1 MTERIIKVKTTKRI
15 DTIVEIIR
23 KLSGSYSEYQV
34 FCDWIQCSA
43 IAIQNAS
50 CLIHDTLWETREK
63 TYIEIIQ
70 KYPEGAFQKL
80 FALLVEELGE
90 NMSDVLGHVYMAGGM
105 GSKAVG
111 QFFTPFHLS
120 YLTAQAGM
128 SSNIEELR
136 NQKYIYVNEPSI
148 GGGGMVIGL
157 AKALHE
163 HGIDYQRKLK
173 VVGQDLDWKGV
184 YMSYVQLSLLGIDA
198 IIAQGDT
205 LIEPYDAGFPVERF
219 LRSPRNMGV
228 LL

>member
-1 MTERIIKVKTTKRI
+1 MQTTKRI
-15 DTIVEIIR
+15 DAIVDIIR

-50 CLIHDTLWETREK
+50 CLIHDKLWEKREK
-63 TYIEIIQ
+63 TYLEVIK
-70 KYPEGAFQKL
+70 KYPNGAFQEL
-80 FALLVEELGE
+80 LALLVEELEE

-120 YLTAQAGM
+120 YLTAQMGVA
-128 SSNIEELR
+128 SDIEKYKE
-136 NQKYIYVNEPSI
+136 QKYIYMNEPSI

-157 AKALHE
+157 AKALNE
-163 HGIDYQRKLK
+163 NGIDYQQKLK

-205 LIEPYDAGFPVERF
+205 LAETFNPKFPRERL

-228 LL
+228 LI